1 MVYELAYC
9 FINVS
14 RMTMDG
20 ITGGA
25 DIIIIEYF
33 LSASEHREMEFLV
46 FLEIPE
52 VNKEKCL

>member
-20 ITGGA
+20 IMGGA

-46 FLEIPE
+46 FSG
-52 VNKEKCL
+52 NSGGK